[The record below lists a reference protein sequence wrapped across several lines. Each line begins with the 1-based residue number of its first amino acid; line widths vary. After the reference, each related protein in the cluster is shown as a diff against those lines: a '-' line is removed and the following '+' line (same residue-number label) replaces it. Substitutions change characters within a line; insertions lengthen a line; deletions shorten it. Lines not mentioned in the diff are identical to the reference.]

1 MKANFKRLLGLLTA
15 LLMITAALPCGALAE
30 DATSP
35 TAISWSGAFDVVQ
48 DPAESSTGYALKIGE
63 EAAVGSFEI
72 AAVYVLTE
80 ADVYVPTGA
89 EFEIKTTNGS
99 TTALAT
105 ATLEGGTVHVAGE
118 VAEQGFGTYEND
130 KWVNVKL
137 LQNTQNG
144 EYNVYVNN
152 RAILLLEA
160 RGTAGTPAATE
171 FAASD
176 KAYVKN
182 VKVSSYTPVENRIRT
197 VYKSDVM
204 TLAPKKVND
213 VTVVDSY
220 FFYAGEDVNTAV
232 ENAKHIRIKFNAV
245 QSWTGDANRTAAF
258 WVGLAEDSAVN
269 TTAPN
274 VRNVSDGTMFKIVG
288 DGKVQKGGT
297 TSQTMDEIGFSTK
310 DNTAADYVIDIVA
323 DEEDASKA
331 AVTVRVGDEIAVRPF
346 TCGGTVTL
354 RDCRN
359 FVFQVDTGS
368 TKSEFTFKDISVEV
382 VSSASAVYFE
392 DFESTNVGDEP
403 AGFTKYSTNTDELET
418 FTVESGARI
427 KSWTSTTEGTAVT
440 GNSTNVA
447 EFYQPQYTERNTK
460 RYLDGG
466 TVEDESIG
474 VLASGTAETVYL
486 ELPDELKGQ
495 DNLRLSFNLY
505 NPLNSIAGTGVFTQ
519 KLRIGF
525 ANEIKAISSDDPD
538 GHFLFVISNHG
549 ETTNVRKQQFTVKGS
564 DAKLAFPALEWGNL
578 TMETAKTYDGADAT
592 GYNITAYGRAG
603 TATRTDADTGAMNYL
618 VMQIPHDNGG
628 KYYLDNILVE
638 AVCDADEFVGEAAV
652 VAESDIAPAEYT
664 VKKVT
669 TDSAGIVAVTIEKRG
684 TLSPAASH
692 TLYLAVYDD
701 GKLQNVAVTNLSQG
715 FTGTEKTLT
724 FDKSLSGGKTYRI
737 FILDEKLAPMMA
749 TYTQPRQ

>member
-30 DATSP
+30 DATSSA
-35 TAISWSGAFDVVQ
+35 AISWSGAFDVVQ
-48 DPAESSTGYALKIGE
+48 DPAEPSTGYALKIGE

-72 AAVYVLTE
+72 AADYVLTE

-89 EFEIKTTNGS
+89 EFAIKTTNGS

-105 ATLEGGTVHVAGE
+105 ATLKGGTVHVAGD

-144 EYNVYVNN
+144 EYNVYVDN

-160 RGTAGTPAATE
+160 QGTAGTPAAAE
-171 FAASD
+171 FAAND
-176 KAYVKN
+176 TAYVKN
-182 VKVSSYTPVENRIRT
+182 VKVSSYTPVENKIRN
-197 VYKSDVM
+197 VYKNGEM
-204 TLAPKKVND
+204 TLAPKKVD
-213 VTVVDSY
+213 SVAVVDSY

-245 QSWTGDANRTAAF
+245 QSWTGDASRTAAF

-269 TTAPN
+269 TTTPN
-274 VRNVSDGTMFKIVG
+274 VRNASNGTMFKIVG

-323 DEEDASKA
+323 DEENANEA
-331 AVTVRVGDEIAVRPF
+331 TVTVRVGDEIAVRPF
-346 TCGGTVTL
+346 TCGSTVTL

-359 FVFQVDTGS
+359 FVFQVDTNN
-368 TKSEFTFKDISVEV
+368 TKSTFTFKDISVEV

-392 DFESTNVGDEP
+392 DFESTNVGSDP
-403 AGFTKYSTNTDELET
+403 AGFTKYSTKTDKNET
-418 FTVESGARI
+418 FTVKSGAEI
-427 KSWTSTTEGTAVT
+427 KSWTSTTDGTAVT

-447 EFYQPQYTERNTK
+447 EFYQSQYTNTSTK

-466 TVEDESIG
+466 TVEDTSVT
-474 VLASGTAETVYL
+474 VLTSGTAETVYL
-486 ELPDELKGQ
+486 ELPEGLKGQ

-505 NPLNSIAGTGVFTQ
+505 NPLNSIATTGVFTQ

-525 ANEIKAISSDDPD
+525 ANEIQEISSDNLN
-538 GHFLFVISNHG
+538 GHFLFVLSNHSEKTG
-549 ETTNVRKQQFTVKGS
+549 VRKQQFTVKGS

-578 TMETAKTYDGADAT
+578 TMETAKTYDGATAT
-592 GYNITAYGRAG
+592 GYNITAYGRDK
-603 TATRTDADTGAMNYL
+603 TATQTADDTGAMNYL

-638 AVCDADEFVGEAAV
+638 AVCDADEFVGTATV
-652 VAESDIAPAEYT
+652 VAESDIAPAAYA
-664 VKKVT
+664 VKEVT
-669 TDSAGIVAVTIEKRG
+669 TDSDKITAVTIEKTG
-684 TLSPAASH
+684 TLSPAAQH
-692 TLYLAVYDD
+692 TLYLAIYDE

-737 FILDEKLAPMMA
+737 FILDEKLTPMMA
-749 TYTQPRQ
+749 AYPQPQQ